1 MSILDLEQNAS
12 IRGIKSQIN
21 IKNEEIEKKMSDLLK
36 ISDERVKTRYIDSL
50 SALEDEIELLQKQLS
65 ENENKNINYEE
76 IIDNYL
82 KIFKDLP

>member
-1 MSILDLEQNAS
+1 MN
-12 IRGIKSQIN
+12 
-21 IKNEEIEKKMSDLLK
+21 
-36 ISDERVKTRYIDSL
+36 SL
-50 SALEDEIELLQKQLS
+50 SALEDEIELLQKKLS